1 MESLFLMDIGYILD
15 IVTLVGIGG
24 AITTFH
30 TANTSAGDATDTGN
44 LDEVIP
50 ELWASSIWG
59 YFERKLVL
67 KNLFDDFS
75 PLVKGKGDI
84 INLPE
89 LPESTGLADKGTG
102 ASVVYADEDL
112 TTEALTINKHKYVAK
127 MFEDI
132 AVIQSNEQLFAKYAQ
147 AMGYQLAKQFEA
159 DIITTLQGYGTT
171 QSITTDNVLTLGEIE
186 TAMNTL
192 DANDVPID
200 ECFLLVNYKIYND
213 LLTQG
218 VVEGISASQF
228 ATDAVN
234 PNYGFNMQGATIGGQ
249 VPSIFGMPVIKC
261 NSVKVSTSSGD
272 EQAFVCH
279 PSALAL
285 AVQQDVR
292 VQSEYSVD
300 FLSTKVVA
308 DTIYG
313 SVARNNTVRAIE
325 IIS

>member
-1 MESLFLMDIGYILD
+1 MFEFLNNIQGWVQSGPYANDKM
-15 IVTLVGIGG
+15 
-24 AITTFH
+24 AITGFH
-30 TANTSAGDATDTGN
+30 TADAGSGDTTGTGN

-59 YFERKLVL
+59 YFERNLVL
-67 KNLFDDFS
+67 RNLFDDYS
-75 PLVKGKGDI
+75 PLVRGKGDK

-89 LPESTGLADKGTG
+89 IPESTGLGDKGAG
-102 ASVVYADEDL
+102 ASVLYADEDM
-112 TTEALTINKHKYVAK
+112 TTEQLTIDKHKYVAK

-132 AVIQSNEQLFAKYAQ
+132 AIIQSNEELFSKYAQ
-147 AMGYQLAKQFEA
+147 AMGYQLAKQIEA
-159 DIITTLQGYGTT
+159 DIITALQGYGTT
-171 QSITTDNVLTLGEIE
+171 QSIVTDNVLTLNEIE

-192 DANDVPID
+192 SAADVPID
-200 ECFLLVNYKIYND
+200 ECFMIVNYKIYND

-218 VVEGISASQF
+218 VMEGISANTF

-234 PNYGFNMQGATIGGQ
+234 PAFGFNMNGATIGGV
-249 VPSIFGMPVIKC
+249 VPRIFGMPVIKC
-261 NSVKVSTSSGD
+261 NSVKVSTSSND

-279 PSALAL
+279 PSALAI
-285 AVQQDVR
+285 AVQQDIR

-300 FLSTKVVA
+300 YLSTKVVA

-313 SVARNNTVRAIE
+313 SVVRNNSVRAIE